1 MWGKKQMIF
10 LKRIEAH
17 GFKSFA
23 DQISLNFEY
32 GMTGIVGPNG
42 SGKSNI
48 NDAIRWTLGEQSL
61 KSLRGDSMEDVV
73 FSGSEG
79 KSAHNMAEVTLV
91 FDNSHR
97 VFSSLENVTE
107 VSIKRRYD
115 KINNESEYFIN
126 GEKVRQ
132 KDVQEIALET
142 GLTKSSLAIIS
153 QGSVNNFVEAKPDE
167 RRQLFD
173 EAAGVAKYKKRK
185 EESIRKL
192 IRSNENLDRVN
203 DIINEL
209 DRRLPSLGKQATK
222 AKKYQEKEAL
232 LRKHEV
238 AFLVSD
244 LKIFNARSEELKER
258 RHNLKADIDAL
269 DQKIKKDAMDRD
281 SISKESL
288 EFDRK
293 ISQLNG
299 KYTAIVEK
307 ISKLEVKKVSFE
319 AKQNEIK
326 MNESEYRAEE
336 IKRATKEIEIKI
348 NSEET
353 HLERLLVEEA
363 KINEDLQYNSSCR
376 SNCNFKLDAIRK
388 AMNKTELKI
397 EQLQERKESS
407 EALFEGVRNI
417 LDNKS
422 VLPGIV
428 GTVQEL
434 ISVEDQYLNA
444 IGALMQQGVLQN
456 IVINNAANAKVAI
469 DFLKA
474 NKAGHATF
482 LPLDTIRP
490 NIIDNE
496 RRFVITNTNGFVAF
510 ANDLVKIEKKYT
522 LVTDYLLGGVIVVDT
537 YDNALEMAKVVK
549 YKLNIVTLDGE
560 RILPQGAIV
569 GGSRKRRVQIS
580 NDFAQIE
587 ELNNRIKEYQNE
599 IEENNQKVSDYSSAI
614 DLLREQ
620 KSVNNATIGGI
631 KTSIK
636 NLQISLEKNKD
647 EYRLLTG
654 KSINGF
660 DEDFSIDAELEKIMS
675 DISRLEVE
683 RTEIQSELE
692 VANNMKTKIVD
703 QQFSESRK
711 SSELYAKLNALRE
724 EMASVATDL
733 ALINEKRANAGLR
746 LADTYHLTF
755 ETALELEFEPIE
767 NLEEVAEL
775 IKTLRQEL
783 NALGNVNMEAIDE
796 FESEKSR
803 HENLLEQA
811 NDIRE
816 AIANI
821 KTSISNMDEQME
833 KQFKGVIKD
842 VNAALPTTFKTLFG
856 GGEAKIVY
864 TDPNDIL
871 NSGIEIK
878 IQPPGKKITN
888 LNLLSGGEKS
898 LVALSVLFSILSVRP
913 LPLVILDEVEAPLDI
928 ANVERFAKYIRTFTT
943 KTQFMIVTHRMGTM
957 ENCDILYGATME
969 QKGITKIVNVNLI
982 EAKKMTSAN

>member
-222 AKKYQEKEAL
+222 AKKYQEKEAF

-299 KYTAIVEK
+299 KYTSIVEK

-353 HLERLLVEEA
+353 HLERLLVEET

-407 EALFEGVRNI
+407 EALFEGVRNV

-711 SSELYAKLNALRE
+711 SSELYAKFNALRE

>member
-91 FDNSHR
+91 FDNSNH

-107 VSIKRRYD
+107 VAIKRRYD
-115 KINNESEYFIN
+115 KINNESEYFLN

-293 ISQLNG
+293 ISQLNS
-299 KYTAIVEK
+299 KYTSIVEK

-348 NSEET
+348 QSEEE
-353 HLERLLVEEA
+353 HLDHLLVEET
-363 KINEDLQYNSSCR
+363 KINEGLQYNSTCR
-376 SNCNFKLDAIRK
+376 SNCNYKLDAIRK
-388 AMNKTELKI
+388 SMNKTELKI

-407 EALFEGVRNI
+407 EALFEGVRNV
-417 LDNKS
+417 LDNKT
-422 VLPGIV
+422 VLPGII

-456 IVINNAANAKVAI
+456 IVINNAGSAKVAI

-510 ANDLVKIEKKYT
+510 ANDLVKIERKYT

-537 YDNALEMAKVVK
+537 YENALEMAKVVK

-587 ELNNRIKEYQNE
+587 ELNNRIKDYQGE
-599 IEENNQKVSDYSSAI
+599 IEENNLKVSEYSSAI

-620 KSVNNATIGGI
+620 KSVNNSTIGGI

-636 NLQISLEKNKD
+636 NLQISLEKNRD

-654 KSINGF
+654 KSINGIG
-660 DEDFSIDAELEKIMS
+660 EEFSIDAELEKIMS
-675 DISRLEVE
+675 DISHLEVE

-692 VANNMKTKIVD
+692 VANNMKAKIVD

-711 SSELYAKLNALRE
+711 SSELYAKFNALQE
-724 EMASVATDL
+724 EMSAVATDL

-783 NALGNVNMEAIDE
+783 NSLGNVNMEAIDE
-796 FESEKSR
+796 YESEKSR

>member
-353 HLERLLVEEA
+353 HLERLLVEET

-407 EALFEGVRNI
+407 EALFEGVRNV

>member
-353 HLERLLVEEA
+353 HLERLLVEET

-407 EALFEGVRNI
+407 EALFEGVRNV

-711 SSELYAKLNALRE
+711 SSELYAKFNALRE

>member
-353 HLERLLVEEA
+353 HLERLLVEET

-407 EALFEGVRNI
+407 EALFEGVRNV

-711 SSELYAKLNALRE
+711 SSELYAKFNALRE

-796 FESEKSR
+796 FESEKKSPREFIGTSKRYSR
-803 HENLLEQA
+803 GDCE
-811 NDIRE
+811 
-816 AIANI
+816 
-821 KTSISNMDEQME
+821 
-833 KQFKGVIKD
+833 
-842 VNAALPTTFKTLFG
+842 
-856 GGEAKIVY
+856 Y
-864 TDPNDIL
+864 
-871 NSGIEIK
+871 
-878 IQPPGKKITN
+878 
-888 LNLLSGGEKS
+888 
-898 LVALSVLFSILSVRP
+898 
-913 LPLVILDEVEAPLDI
+913 
-928 ANVERFAKYIRTFTT
+928 
-943 KTQFMIVTHRMGTM
+943 
-957 ENCDILYGATME
+957 
-969 QKGITKIVNVNLI
+969 
-982 EAKKMTSAN
+982 

>member
-299 KYTAIVEK
+299 KYTTIVEK

-353 HLERLLVEEA
+353 HLERLLVEET

-711 SSELYAKLNALRE
+711 SSELYAKFNALRE

>member
-353 HLERLLVEEA
+353 HLERLLVEET

-407 EALFEGVRNI
+407 EALFEGVRNV

-537 YDNALEMAKVVK
+537 YDNELEMAKVVK

-711 SSELYAKLNALRE
+711 SSELYAKFNALRE

>member
-353 HLERLLVEEA
+353 HLERLLVEET

-407 EALFEGVRNI
+407 EALFEGVRNV

-711 SSELYAKLNALRE
+711 SSELYAKFNALRE

-803 HENLLEQA
+803 HENLLEQ
-811 NDIRE
+811 
-816 AIANI
+816 
-821 KTSISNMDEQME
+821 
-833 KQFKGVIKD
+833 
-842 VNAALPTTFKTLFG
+842 
-856 GGEAKIVY
+856 
-864 TDPNDIL
+864 
-871 NSGIEIK
+871 
-878 IQPPGKKITN
+878 
-888 LNLLSGGEKS
+888 
-898 LVALSVLFSILSVRP
+898 ILSVRP

>member
-48 NDAIRWTLGEQSL
+48 IDAIRWTLGEQSL

-353 HLERLLVEEA
+353 HLERLLVEET

-711 SSELYAKLNALRE
+711 SSELYAKFNALRE

>member
-299 KYTAIVEK
+299 KYTTIVEK

-353 HLERLLVEEA
+353 HLERLLVEET

-407 EALFEGVRNI
+407 EALFEGVRNV

-711 SSELYAKLNALRE
+711 SSELYAKFNALRE

-878 IQPPGKKITN
+878 IQPPGKKIN
-888 LNLLSGGEKS
+888 RKELLLEGHENVVSKS
-898 LVALSVLFSILSVRP
+898 
-913 LPLVILDEVEAPLDI
+913 
-928 ANVERFAKYIRTFTT
+928 
-943 KTQFMIVTHRMGTM
+943 Q
-957 ENCDILYGATME
+957 
-969 QKGITKIVNVNLI
+969 
-982 EAKKMTSAN
+982 MTLLKLKN

>member
-299 KYTAIVEK
+299 KYTTIVEK

-353 HLERLLVEEA
+353 HLERLLVEET

-407 EALFEGVRNI
+407 EALFEGVRNV

-711 SSELYAKLNALRE
+711 SSELYAKFNALRE

>member
-299 KYTAIVEK
+299 KYTSIVEK

-353 HLERLLVEEA
+353 HLERLLVEET

-407 EALFEGVRNI
+407 EALFEGVRNV

-711 SSELYAKLNALRE
+711 SSELYAKFNALRE

>member
-353 HLERLLVEEA
+353 HLERLLVEET

-711 SSELYAKLNALRE
+711 SSELYAKFNALRE

>member
-269 DQKIKKDAMDRD
+269 DQKIKKDAVDRD

-353 HLERLLVEEA
+353 HLERLLVEET

-711 SSELYAKLNALRE
+711 SSELYAKFNALRE